1 MHECKRLETGVG
13 PSIASGSHSAE
24 IPTTDLKTL
33 TNSAVMTSVEK
44 VYESE
49 LKIKYDP
56 MLAENAISATSPI
69 RLNPIAENP
78 DDVVSDLADHVEI
91 NKKLIIPTIS
101 QNKSKQKGDEIPPP
115 LITAQTARRKLHS
128 VKVNF
133 RNNLSNSK

>member
-1 MHECKRLETGVG
+1 MHECRRLETGVG
-13 PSIASGSHSAE
+13 PSIASGSHKAE
-24 IPTTDLKTL
+24 IPTTDLKIL
-33 TNSAVMTSVEK
+33 ANSAITASMEK
-44 VYESE
+44 LYESE

-78 DDVVSDLADHVEI
+78 DDAVSDLANHVEI

-101 QNKSKQKGDEIPPP
+101 QNRSKQKGEEIPPP
-115 LITAQTARRKLHS
+115 LITAQTARRKLHN
-128 VKVNF
+128 VKINF